1 MKLAATALD
10 VATLSPAIQKAL
22 APGPSRMMLS
32 RGVVPLP
39 PGELV
44 TALYQLAVGDDAALA
59 TSAVATATG
68 LPDKVALAALVDEQL
83 DARVLDW
90 MADRVAGKPGA
101 FDALVGN
108 RAVADETIAG
118 LAQAATPEQ
127 IDRIATNE
135 QRLLRHPEIIAAM
148 YLNPRARMS
157 TVDRAVE
164 LAVRN
169 QIRVPGLAAWDDIA
183 RSLSGAPSTADA
195 DALFASAAARA
206 TEDDAAATVAA
217 PAEPQYDADGNLI
230 EPEPPAAAPDK
241 DLPVGRMTIPMKMRL
256 AALGNAFARSQLVRD
271 PLKMVALA
279 AIKSPGVNETE
290 VTRYAANAGLCEDVI
305 RYIATRGDWTKNYS
319 VKLALVMNPKNSL
332 ADSMRQL
339 PFLRERDL
347 KAVMRSKNVPSALV
361 MQARKLVQTRSGGD
375 KKK

>member
-10 VATLSPAIQKAL
+10 VAALSPAIQKAL

-44 TALYQLAVGDDAALA
+44 TALYQLAVSDDAALA
-59 TSAVATATG
+59 TSAIGTATG

-90 MADRVAGKPGA
+90 LAERLAGKAGV

-169 QIRVPGLAAWDDIA
+169 QIRVPGLAGWDDIA
-183 RSLSGAPSTADA
+183 RSLAGAPSTADA
-195 DALFASAAARA
+195 DALFATAAARA
-206 TEDDAAATVAA
+206 TEDDAATASAA

-230 EPEPPAAAPDK
+230 EPEAPAAADK
-241 DLPVGRMTIPMKMRL
+241 DLPVGRMTVPMKMRL

>member
-1 MKLAATALD
+1 M
-10 VATLSPAIQKAL
+10 
-22 APGPSRMMLS
+22 
-32 RGVVPLP
+32 
-39 PGELV
+39 
-44 TALYQLAVGDDAALA
+44 
-59 TSAVATATG
+59 
-68 LPDKVALAALVDEQL
+68 
-83 DARVLDW
+83 
-90 MADRVAGKPGA
+90 
-101 FDALVGN
+101 
-108 RAVADETIAG
+108 
-118 LAQAATPEQ
+118 
-127 IDRIATNE
+127 
-135 QRLLRHPEIIAAM
+135 
-148 YLNPRARMS
+148 
-157 TVDRAVE
+157 TV
-164 LAVRN
+164 
-169 QIRVPGLAAWDDIA
+169 
-183 RSLSGAPSTADA
+183 
-195 DALFASAAARA
+195 
-206 TEDDAAATVAA
+206 
-217 PAEPQYDADGNLI
+217 
-230 EPEPPAAAPDK
+230 
-241 DLPVGRMTIPMKMRL
+241 PMKMRL